1 MDDAANPGTPS
12 DPSPSDRTPVDPT
25 ADATTTPT
33 APRGRRRWLRVVG
46 LTGVTALAL
55 IGAVAIGAVLVGG
68 PRLAADRD
76 RDAHAGPQGGPR
88 ERVAMV
94 PARASAER
102 MGRAYASGHRDGVR
116 SAEHRADR
124 SEQREARLSELATAL
139 DLDVVELTEAV
150 DALHASR
157 DAERAALREE
167 LADATPE
174 ERRAA
179 MQTAMRASR
188 DQMRELLIGLG
199 ADEDAVDTLLA
210 EHAGRGGRAGMMA
223 GRVH

>member
-1 MDDAANPGTPS
+1 MA
-12 DPSPSDRTPVDPT
+12 
-25 ADATTTPT
+25 
-33 APRGRRRWLRVVG
+33 
-46 LTGVTALAL
+46 
-55 IGAVAIGAVLVGG
+55 
-68 PRLAADRD
+68 
-76 RDAHAGPQGGPR
+76 
-88 ERVAMV
+88 
-94 PARASAER
+94 ARASAER

-179 MQTAMRASR
+179 MQTAMRAGR